1 MIQTCNGQSW
11 CKLVQDTKALMV
23 QDTKSLMVQD
33 TKALMVLD
41 TKALMVQD
49 TKALMV
55 QDTKALMVQD
65 TKALMVQDTKAAS
78 LCGITS
84 MLMWKDKER
93 KKERKRKGGAQLVV
107 LMNIETVCWC
117 FPPSHHYGY
126 IRAIDRQRLIDNS
139 RCHAECWRNRKRL
152 QNICHRLS

>member
-11 CKLVQDTKALMV
+11 CKL
-23 QDTKSLMVQD
+23 
-33 TKALMVLD
+33 
-41 TKALMVQD
+41 
-49 TKALMV
+49 
-55 QDTKALMVQD
+55 VQD

-84 MLMWKDKER
+84 MLMWKDALDKER
-93 KKERKRKGGAQLVV
+93 KKERKKERQRKGGAQLVV
-107 LMNIETVCWC
+107 LMNMETVCWC

-126 IRAIDRQRLIDNS
+126 IRAIDRQRLVDNS
-139 RCHAECWRNRKRL
+139 GCHAECWLNRKRL